1 MPYTRLLHGL
11 MASAIL
17 GIAAVLGTAAAAS
30 EPAVPGPDLTAR
42 EVVDIQLQALS
53 DNDDPAPNAG
63 IEQVWAF
70 AHPDNRAITGPL
82 PRFKRMIRG
91 PGYGV
96 LINHTR
102 AEVVALGEGR
112 GRAIY
117 RVRVLAR
124 DGGFYRFRWR
134 LERASLD
141 AGEAWMTT
149 GVTPARD
156 TGEKML

>member
-1 MPYTRLLHGL
+1 MPYLRIFHGL

-17 GIAAVLGTAAAAS
+17 TTAAVAS

-42 EVVDIQLQALS
+42 EVVDIQLEALR
-53 DNDDPAPNAG
+53 DNDDPAPDAG

-70 AHPDNRAITGPL
+70 AHPDNRAMTGPL
-82 PRFKRMIRG
+82 PRFKRMIKG
-91 PGYGV
+91 SGYGV

-102 AEVVALGEGR
+102 AEIVALGEGSS
-112 GRAIY
+112 RAVY
-117 RVRVLAR
+117 RVRVVAR
-124 DGGFYRFRWR
+124 DGGFYQFRWQLR
-134 LERASLD
+134 KASID

-149 GVTPARD
+149 GVTPGRD

>member
-1 MPYTRLLHGL
+1 MFYMRVFAGL
-11 MASAIL
+11 IASVIVA
-17 GIAAVLGTAAAAS
+17 TAGAAS
-30 EPAVPGPDLTAR
+30 ESAIPGPDLTAR

-53 DNDDPAPNAG
+53 DNDDPVPDAG

-70 AHPDNRAITGPL
+70 AHPDNRAVTGPL
-82 PRFKRMIRG
+82 PRFKRMLKG
-91 PGYGV
+91 QGYGV

-112 GRAIY
+112 NRAVY
-117 RVRVLAR
+117 RVRVVAR
-124 DGGFYRFRWR
+124 DGGFYRFRWQ
-134 LERASLD
+134 LEKASLD

-149 GVTPARD
+149 GVTPGRD

>member
-1 MPYTRLLHGL
+1 MPYARPLHGL
-11 MASAIL
+11 MASVL
-17 GIAAVLGTAAAAS
+17 LTTAAVAS
-30 EPAVPGPDLTAR
+30 EPATPGPDLTAR

-53 DNDDPAPNAG
+53 DNDSPTPDAG

-70 AHPDNRAITGPL
+70 AHPDNRSVTGPL
-82 PRFKRMIRG
+82 PRFKRMLKG

-96 LINHTR
+96 LINHAS
-102 AEVVALGEGR
+102 AEIITLDEGR
-112 GRAIY
+112 GRALY
-117 RVRVLAR
+117 RVRVR
-124 DGGFYRFRWR
+124 DCDGGFYRFRWR

-156 TGEKML
+156 TGEQML